1 MARRPNPA
9 PVVTRVSAGLAR
21 GFSKNLDEH
30 VAMIERQVARSIR
43 DGESRRLA
51 VQIVSGSYDYI
62 RDRRSN
68 KEVPTVKAYG
78 KTFMAPPNGD
88 VCPPKNDQ
96 CEIERIWDFL
106 VLNFRYTED
115 PVDVDTFQT
124 LKESLSMGGGD
135 CFPVGTLVL
144 RDDGCMV
151 PIEAVGVGDR
161 IHDGREYVEVL
172 KTWDRGLKPITRIG
186 INNGTTLRLS
196 DTHKVLRVPK
206 RFSNPSG
213 RSGDLRSGLAG
224 TEEECEVHALQLGDD
239 LLQPREFG
247 GGSVELDPDD
257 AFLVGAYLAE
267 GCCINHRPGGPHNTV
282 SLAGVADRKGIR
294 ERAAAILTQRGIHFN
309 EHERELRF
317 KLADVPFLADLGRV
331 ALEKHLPHLNWGPVT
346 AAAIVSAM
354 EQGDGGMASNGKN
367 LVYSTVSYQLALQYR
382 VLKRMLGCST
392 FLKRLDAHEHGGFGN
407 HPIYR
412 VTVRVE
418 DQFRPWAR
426 IQSLL
431 VEPEEGACVDIM
443 TSSGRVYL
451 PECDV
456 VVRQCDDATIAFGT
470 LFRVI
475 GYNVIARVVST
486 TAEPNRWAHI
496 YPLVGTPKNNPTTW
510 VPLDLTV
517 EGAVPGWEY
526 ANIAKKKDYVL

>member
-1 MARRPNPA
+1 MARNNPA

-78 KTFMAPPNGD
+78 KTFMAPSNGD

-124 LKESLSMGGGD
+124 LKESLTMGGGD
-135 CFPVGTLVL
+135 
-144 RDDGCMV
+144 
-151 PIEAVGVGDR
+151 
-161 IHDGREYVEVL
+161 
-172 KTWDRGLKPITRIG
+172 
-186 INNGTTLRLS
+186 
-196 DTHKVLRVPK
+196 
-206 RFSNPSG
+206 
-213 RSGDLRSGLAG
+213 
-224 TEEECEVHALQLGDD
+224 
-239 LLQPREFG
+239 
-247 GGSVELDPDD
+247 
-257 AFLVGAYLAE
+257 
-267 GCCINHRPGGPHNTV
+267 
-282 SLAGVADRKGIR
+282 
-294 ERAAAILTQRGIHFN
+294 
-309 EHERELRF
+309 
-317 KLADVPFLADLGRV
+317 
-331 ALEKHLPHLNWGPVT
+331 
-346 AAAIVSAM
+346 
-354 EQGDGGMASNGKN
+354 
-367 LVYSTVSYQLALQYR
+367 
-382 VLKRMLGCST
+382 
-392 FLKRLDAHEHGGFGN
+392 
-407 HPIYR
+407 
-412 VTVRVE
+412 
-418 DQFRPWAR
+418 
-426 IQSLL
+426 
-431 VEPEEGACVDIM
+431 
-443 TSSGRVYL
+443 
-451 PECDV
+451 
-456 VVRQCDDATIAFGT
+456 CDDATIAFGT